1 MMTRRTIYLDHNA
14 TTPLRPEARA
24 AMVQALSVAG
34 NPSSVH
40 GFGRAAR
47 KVVED
52 AREEV
57 AALAGAS
64 PAAVVFTGGGTEANA
79 LALNGCGRRRA
90 LVSSVEHAS
99 VLQARADVELV
110 PVDGDGIVDL
120 CALDE
125 MLAAGAEGGDR
136 VALDVVAG
144 IIRVP
149 VHVVEVETAK
159 LFSTIAQA
167 ATLQL
172 LPALHAIKRTT
183 QERLAPSAALCAR
196 VASEV
201 LLMPICPTL
210 AAEVADMYYHP
221 SRGAIT
227 GPVSYGQAPQE
238 AGRIA

>member
-1 MMTRRTIYLDHNA
+1 MEPLLP
-14 TTPLRPEARA
+14 TTQSYRAELVAQAASRAPLLK
-24 AMVQALSVAG
+24 QL
-34 NPSSVH
+34 
-40 GFGRAAR
+40 AAR
-47 KVVED
+47 IE
-52 AREEV
+52 
-57 AALAGAS
+57 LAGA
-64 PAAVVFTGGGTEANA
+64 ADWVAEFHA
-79 LALNGCGRRRA
+79 LCSAFVC
-90 LVSSVEHAS
+90 
-99 VLQARADVELV
+99 
-110 PVDGDGIVDL
+110 GDGKDNRAVKVRM
-120 CALDE
+120 A

-210 AAEVADMYYHP
+210 AAEVSDMYYHP
-221 SRGAIT
+221 SRRAIT